1 MRLKAFVS
9 AALVCASA
17 SAEVEQ
23 NFSAVRNYI
32 KSAYERDAK
41 FSLKSI
47 KTTKI
52 LALKNGFEAHF
63 LDIELNFKPLNK
75 TINKS
80 DLVFVKDK
88 IFATE
93 IIDIKTKKSMR
104 DELLGEK
111 IGVTY
116 ERLKD
121 ENDQNCY

>member
-17 SAEVEQ
+17 SAEVGQ

-32 KSAYERDAK
+32 KSAYEKDAK

-93 IIDIKTKKSMR
+93 IIDIETKKSMR

>member
-17 SAEVEQ
+17 SAEVGQ

-32 KSAYERDAK
+32 KSAYEKDAK

-47 KTTKI
+47 KTTKS

-93 IIDIKTKKSMR
+93 IIDIETKKSMR

>member
-9 AALVCASA
+9 AVLVCASA
-17 SAEVEQ
+17 SAEVGQ

-32 KSAYERDAK
+32 KSAYEKDAK

>member
-9 AALVCASA
+9 AVLVCASA
-17 SAEVEQ
+17 SAEIGH
-23 NFSAVRNYI
+23 NFSAARNYI
-32 KSAYERDAK
+32 KSSYEKDAK
-41 FSLKSI
+41 FSVKSI

-104 DELLGEK
+104 DERLGEK

>member
-17 SAEVEQ
+17 SAEVGQ

-75 TINKS
+75 TIDKS

>member
-17 SAEVEQ
+17 SAEIGQ
-23 NFSAVRNYI
+23 NFSAARNYI
-32 KSAYERDAK
+32 KSAYEKDAK
-41 FSLKSI
+41 FSVKSI

>member
-17 SAEVEQ
+17 SAEVGQ

-32 KSAYERDAK
+32 KSAYEKDAK

>member
-17 SAEVEQ
+17 SAEVGQ

-32 KSAYERDAK
+32 TSAYEKDAK

>member
-1 MRLKAFVS
+1 MA
-9 AALVCASA
+9 
-17 SAEVEQ
+17 
-23 NFSAVRNYI
+23 RNYI
-32 KSAYERDAK
+32 KSAYEKHAK
-41 FSLKSI
+41 FSVKSI

>member
-17 SAEVEQ
+17 SAEVGQ
-23 NFSAVRNYI
+23 NFSMARNYI
-32 KSAYERDAK
+32 KSAYEKDAK
-41 FSLKSI
+41 FSVKSI
-47 KTTKI
+47 KMTKI

>member
-63 LDIELNFKPLNK
+63 LDIELNFKPLNN

>member
-32 KSAYERDAK
+32 KSAYEKDAK

-52 LALKNGFEAHF
+52 LAIKNGFEANF
-63 LDIELNFKPLNK
+63 LDILLNFKPLNK

-80 DLVFVKDK
+80 DLVFVKNK

>member
-17 SAEVEQ
+17 SAEVGQ

-32 KSAYERDAK
+32 KSAYEKDAK

-111 IGVTY
+111 IGITY

>member
-17 SAEVEQ
+17 SAEVGQ

-32 KSAYERDAK
+32 KSAYEKDAK

-80 DLVFVKDK
+80 DLVFVKNK

>member
-17 SAEVEQ
+17 SAEVGQ

-32 KSAYERDAK
+32 KSAYEKDAK

-52 LALKNGFEAHF
+52 LAIKNGFEANF

>member
-17 SAEVEQ
+17 SAEVGQ

-32 KSAYERDAK
+32 KSAYEKDAK
-41 FSLKSI
+41 FSVKSI

>member
-17 SAEVEQ
+17 SAEVGQ

-32 KSAYERDAK
+32 KSAYEKDAK

-75 TINKS
+75 TIDKS